1 MRDLQRV
8 RDGLSFDDKRLS
20 SDDVVWPEVV
30 GADATVFGHGKILP
44 LVKMIHFRRT
54 EGSEGNLKAE
64 TFSADE
70 A

>member
-44 LVKMIHFRRT
+44 LREDDPLPPDRRVGGEL
-54 EGSEGNLKAE
+54 EGGN
-64 TFSADE
+64 F
-70 A
+70 